1 MAKKWEL
8 NTQDYCQGDMM
19 PYSLACRHKCFGG
32 ICCLRFHLSFAVKME
47 AAFSLKN
54 SYIMTS
60 LHSITSQKIIN
71 DMRISHFMQ
80 CIKIITK
87 YSYLLVRVEVHFMLT
102 SLTQL
107 FHSESWEVRYVRTW
121 QLWSSVAALYN
132 FQNCV
137 PVLLERNHDAVMLER
152 LMSVRRYVLQKW
164 K

>member
-1 MAKKWEL
+1 MATQWEL
-8 NTQDYCQGDMM
+8 NTQDYCLYDMM
-19 PYSLACRHKCFGG
+19 PCSLACRHQCFGG
-32 ICCLRFHLSFAVKME
+32 ICCRPFP
-47 AAFSLKN
+47 SLFCCENGGSIFFEN
-54 SYIMTS
+54 SYLMTS

-71 DMRISHFMQ
+71 DMRISNFMQ
-80 CIKIITK
+80 CIKTIAK
-87 YSYLLVRVEVHFMLT
+87 YSYLLVRVEMHFMLT
-102 SLTQL
+102 SLTQI
-107 FHSESWEVRYVRTW
+107 FHTESWEVSYVHTW